1 MMNNTMR
8 ITGFASG
15 LDTNQIIKDLM
26 NAERAPLNKLFKKK
40 EWLSWQRDA
49 YRDVNLEFSKF
60 QSKVDK
66 LRFSSGFNGYKATSS
81 NTANV
86 LVSSSSKAIPGS
98 YNVKINNLAEAA
110 RVVTDNAIL
119 NEQEIAVKSGDKVL
133 TSGQTSTIEIETVN
147 GKNTIEI
154 TEEDTFATLASK
166 ISSTTGLRASFDDTS
181 SSFVIS
187 TKEMGQSQKIVI
199 SDKSDGTPNAV
210 NIAALIGSGGKTEL
224 SSSNTSGVNVT
235 GKNGSITI
243 DNKTIDNLTS
253 NKVSIYGMELTLL
266 KSDPANPIT
275 ITVAS
280 DTDSI
285 FNSIKDF
292 VDSYNSLIDSLN
304 SKVKTPR
311 NRDYQPL
318 TDEERESL
326 SEKEAEKWD
335 EKAKQGLLY
344 NDQIIR
350 ESLTNLRGKMYN
362 TVSEIPNGQLKML
375 SEIGIK
381 SAFMSLDGKLEI
393 DEDKL
398 KEAIANKPDEVE
410 RLFTSNDGIASRVYN
425 EVGKS
430 IDGLN
435 KKAGR
440 PNTAAN
446 LDISTLGSS
455 IKDVSVQMKTWED
468 KLKTIE
474 NRYWKQFTAMEQAIN
489 KMNAQSSSI
498 FGMIG

>member
-49 YRDVNLEFSKF
+49 YRDVNLELSAF
-60 QSKVDK
+60 QKKVDK
-66 LRFSSGFNGYKATSS
+66 LRFSSDFNGFKATSS
-81 NTANV
+81 NTVNA
-86 LVSSSSKAIPGS
+86 LVSSRSNAIQGS
-98 YNVKINNLAEAA
+98 YELEIKQLAETAKIKSGSVINNEAGKA
-110 RVVTDNAIL
+110 AKGT
-119 NEQEIAVKSGDKVL
+119 DKVIPQ
-133 TSGQTSTIEIETVN
+133 GQGDSTFEIKAANGTATITV
-147 GKNTIEI
+147 
-154 TEEDTFATLASK
+154 TENDTFASLASK
-166 ISSTTGLRASFDDTS
+166 IGSATDSTGKSLGLRASFDEAT
-181 SSFVIS
+181 SSFVITTKDMGKDQSIELTDLTGS
-187 TKEMGQSQKIVI
+187 TNVASLIFNGSSAASPASPPYKAEGKNAEI
-199 SDKSDGTPNAV
+199 KFDGTV
-210 NIAALIGSGGKTEL
+210 
-224 SSSNTSGVNVT
+224 
-235 GKNGSITI
+235 
-243 DNKTIDNLTS
+243 IDNLTT
-253 NKVSIYGMELTLL
+253 NKVTVYGVDLTLL
-266 KSDPANPIT
+266 KAGTTTT
-275 ITVAS
+275 INVDS
-280 DTDSI
+280 DTESI
-285 FNSIKDF
+285 FNKIKDF
-292 VDSYNSLIDSLN
+292 VESYNSLIDSLN
-304 SKVKTPR
+304 SKVKSPR
-311 NRDYQPL
+311 NREYQPL

-350 ESLTNLRGKMYN
+350 DSLTNLRGKMYN
-362 TVSEIPNGQLKML
+362 TVSGIPNGQLKML
-375 SEIGIK
+375 SEIGIT

-398 KEAIANKPDEVE
+398 KEAIANNPDAVE

-425 EVGKS
+425 EVGRS
-430 IDGLN
+430 IDSLN

-440 PNTAAN
+440 SNTAVN
-446 LDISTLGSS
+446 LDISSLGSS